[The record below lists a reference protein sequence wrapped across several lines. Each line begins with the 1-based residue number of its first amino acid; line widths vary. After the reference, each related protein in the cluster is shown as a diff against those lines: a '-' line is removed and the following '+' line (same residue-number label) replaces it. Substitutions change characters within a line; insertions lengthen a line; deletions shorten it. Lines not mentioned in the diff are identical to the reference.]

1 MPYQIG
7 LIEKQIKRKEK
18 RKMESKRLKH
28 MLKEG
33 GQIVWETN
41 FGIRGTGTHIIFIG

>member
-1 MPYQIG
+1 M
-7 LIEKQIKRKEK
+7 KRKEK

-33 GQIVWETN
+33 EQSVWEAN
-41 FGIRGTGTHIIFIG
+41 FDIRGKGTHIIFIG

>member
-7 LIEKQIKRKEK
+7 LIEKQMNRKEK

-33 GQIVWETN
+33 NRVCGKQISAFAGQEHTSSS
-41 FGIRGTGTHIIFIG
+41 